1 MGDVLAAGRGDERG
15 GARGSAG
22 GSAPVRRGLPAVN
35 RARGRCGRAGP
46 GRPGAPEPRVR
57 MLCCKVL
64 DHVMDSGSIPALVA
78 ALADPVDDVRMQAV
92 HALAC
97 DRCKSGDVRPA
108 ASEVLPVAIGLL
120 RGTPTRGCGPWRPNS
135 SGPGRIPTRTRRPPC
150 RRPLAMTPRPRS
162 GRRRRGTRRA
172 ALATSGRGGPVR
184 CRRFRTTARHGR
196 TRSAAARS

>member
-1 MGDVLAAGRGDERG
+1 MTFWEPVAGMTAAELVDQLADPHRYTGAYRQLIGLGADAAGP
-15 GARGSAG
+15 ARD
-22 GSAPVRRGLPAVN
+22 GLAH
-35 RARGRCGRAGP
+35 
-46 GRPGAPEPRVR
+46 ESPRVR

-108 ASEVLPVAIGLL
+108 ASEVLPVAIRLL

-135 SGPGRIPTRTRRPPC
+135 SGLGAFPPGGGGRPVVG
-150 RRPLAMTPRPRS
+150 RS
-162 GRRRRGTRRA
+162 Q
-172 ALATSGRGGPVR
+172 
-184 CRRFRTTARHGR
+184 
-196 TRSAAARS
+196 